1 MGQGLMNCDVTASDD
16 VYLHE
21 LICMGGEGGESVGWR
36 THKEMEK
43 INSSLFDP
51 LAQPQVLTLEP

>member
-1 MGQGLMNCDVTASDD
+1 MGRGLINCDVTARD

-36 THKEMEK
+36 KNKEMEK
-43 INSSLFDP
+43 INITLFDP
-51 LAQPQVLTLEP
+51 SAQSQVLTLEP